1 MTGRLVG
8 RNILVVEDEMLVL
21 MHIERALSDLGC
33 TATSVGTI
41 DDALTLLDDDTKFDA
56 AMLDVNLH
64 GEKSYPIADA
74 LALRGIP
81 FVFSTGYGDH
91 GERADLADRPVLRK
105 PYLKGHLVAALSA
118 LVGPKAGRAV
128 ASIILTLPVAEVRSV
143 VTRP

>member
-1 MTGRLVG
+1 MTGRLAG

-21 MHIERALSDLGC
+21 MHIERALTDAGC

-41 DDALTLLDDDTKFDA
+41 DGALMLLEDASFDA

-64 GEKSYPIADA
+64 GEKSYRVADA

-105 PYLKGHLVAALSA
+105 PYLKGHLVAALGA
-118 LVGPKAGRAV
+118 LVGPKAGRKTV
-128 ASIILTLPVAEVRSV
+128 PAS
-143 VTRP
+143 